1 MKIKYFVLLF
11 LIFFVSLILFGCDP
25 GSIGSS
31 DYGTAQVRGYVLD
44 VSTKVGIGDVSVLTT
59 PSSDT
64 LMTDT
69 KGTFF
74 IISYQL
80 NSNPQ
85 DIMIITEKQGY
96 KTGQTNIT
104 LHSDQ
109 STDVTILM
117 ERR

>member
-1 MKIKYFVLLF
+1 MKIKYFILLF

-31 DYGTAQVRGYVLD
+31 DYGTAQVRGYVMD
-44 VSTKVGIGDVSVLTT
+44 ATSKVGIADALVLTT
-59 PSSDT
+59 PASDST
-64 LMTDT
+64 KTDT

-74 IISYQL
+74 ILSYKL

-85 DIMIITEKQGY
+85 DIIIITEKSGY

-104 LHSDQ
+104 VQADQ
-109 STDVTILM
+109 TTDVTVLM
-117 ERR
+117 ERK

>member
-44 VSTKVGIGDVSVLTT
+44 ESSKVGIGNVTVLTT
-59 PSSDT
+59 PTSDT
-64 LMTDT
+64 IMTDA

-74 IISYQL
+74 IISYHL
-80 NSNPQ
+80 ISNPQ
-85 DIMIITEKQGY
+85 EIMIITEKEGY

-109 STDVTILM
+109 STDVTVLM